1 MKIVQRLRRCWN
13 AKPSSS
19 RRLSLEATDA
29 ALSETSTTPSNVR
42 STLPEAPA
50 LPSSN
55 MEFTRRPS
63 FDLTLGERAAALVL
77 NHHRWVKRRVESVQF
92 LPEGQTRHHISFD
105 LTIPD
110 RLIILGHEIE
120 SSGDDQHVAIPLT
133 YMKKGP
139 LVDLDIIAADG
150 STLSSVNKEEN
161 GRITVAALT
170 WLFENLHSGE
180 LAEHKQEAISDFER
194 VVYSRVDSSNGGRNI
209 VSTSSLDEA
218 REKYFKDLLAVHLE
232 NRESCA
238 IPKDK
243 PVLHLEFLPSFLSER
258 VHNSPD
264 RSSNQSD
271 TPSKEM
277 SHAQYEFLTVLL
289 MLLSTVSTSYAFTA
303 LVPKDAVMSRTIV
316 KISFDTDIPAATRRR
331 GRTRDPRVSPYRI
344 YIPARA
350 AQSTHVDLLP
360 ADGTE
365 ILGLAARP
373 VATGAPKKILL
384 AKVMGSRIHINLGK
398 LDETP
403 LTLLTL
409 GIWCLRRPLMQATCG
424 AVFAS
429 IICGSAFIISLL
441 RPAEVSRFFMLDNVL
456 EALAL
461 VFALWLATILD
472 MGRHRLTQDV
482 NEPLSRTIFQLVT
495 TISVSLL
502 SLSLIV
508 DVNGFIDIPGSIFC
522 WNSFR
527 DLISLLPSIVTFA
540 CFALCLSIT
549 CRTRKWMLERRKDVE
564 TLDRI
569 REHSN
574 LEFTNEDDSSL
585 SAADRDT
592 DAAEIAAFECII
604 ELQENVRS
612 KAFASV
618 ESVSAPSWKERINER

>member
-1 MKIVQRLRRCWN
+1 MKIVQLFRHCWN
-13 AKPSSS
+13 AKPNSS
-19 RRLSLEATDA
+19 RRPSLEATDA
-29 ALSETSTTPSNVR
+29 TSSEAPTAPSNVW
-42 STLPEAPA
+42 SALPEAPA
-50 LPSSN
+50 LSSSN

-92 LPEGQTRHHISFD
+92 LPAGQTRHHISFD

-110 RLIILGHEIE
+110 HLIILGHEIE
-120 SSGDDQHVAIPLT
+120 SSGDGQHVAIPLT
-133 YMKKGP
+133 YMKKRP

-194 VVYSRVDSSNGGRNI
+194 VVYSRVDSGNRDRNT
-209 VSTSSLDEA
+209 VSASSLDEA
-218 REKYFKDLLAVHLE
+218 REKYFKELLAVYLE
-232 NRESCA
+232 NREGCVT
-238 IPKDK
+238 PEDK
-243 PVLHLEFLPSFLSER
+243 STLHLEFLPSFLSER
-258 VHNSPD
+258 VHNKPNG
-264 RSSNQSD
+264 SSNQGD
-271 TPSKEM
+271 TPSEEM

-289 MLLSTVSTSYAFTA
+289 MLLATVSTSYAFTA
-303 LVPKDAVMSRTIV
+303 LVPKDSVTSRTIV

-331 GRTRDPRVSPYRI
+331 RRTRDPRVSPYRI

-373 VATGAPKKILL
+373 IATDASKKILL

-403 LTLLTL
+403 LILLTL

-429 IICGSAFIISLL
+429 IICGFAFIVSLS
-441 RPAEVSRFFMLDNVL
+441 RPAEMSRFFTVDNVL
-456 EALAL
+456 ETLAL

-482 NEPLSRTIFQLVT
+482 NAPLSRTIFQLVT

-508 DVNGFIDIPGSIFC
+508 DDNGFIYIHESIC
-522 WNSFR
+522 RWNSLSG
-527 DLISLLPSIVTFA
+527 LISLLSLIITFA
-540 CFALCLSIT
+540 CFALCLRIT
-549 CRTRKWMLERRKDVE
+549 YRTRTWVLERKKDVE
-564 TLDRI
+564 ALDRI

-585 SAADRDT
+585 SATDRDI

-604 ELQENVRS
+604 GLQENVRS

-618 ESVSAPSWKERINER
+618 ESISGSSWKERINER